1 MELNVQHLIIMI
13 TIFKRV
19 RTRKL
24 EVSKLDKTIKKKKKQ
39 YKVMNIK
46 KEFIKI
52 RGFKIYIIIIYNDN
66 NTFCEG

>member
-1 MELNVQHLIIMI
+1 MELNVQHLIIMK

-24 EVSKLDKTIKKKKKQ
+24 EVSKLDKTIKKKQ

-46 KEFIKI
+46 KEFIKMG
-52 RGFKIYIIIIYNDN
+52 GFKIYIIIIYNDN
-66 NTFCEG
+66 DTFYEG